1 MIDRRFFAELF
12 ALIAAAVLCA
22 AVANAFAAKERKL
35 AWAGDYPNALVIP
48 QLSTGVPETTLFE
61 TVATEEIGTVEGAPV
76 VGPEAAVATETAP
89 ASPDASSPAPPIAAE
104 PVARQPQAA
113 APQQAATPPAPT
125 KTWSLA
131 DFPSSPDQPA
141 LNASTEQVVA
151 LHRLGATFIDARRS
165 QIYEQGRIAKSIS
178 MPVWESD
185 IDDRVAAFYEAGY
198 DPEAPIV
205 IYCSGGE
212 CEDSHMLAQKLWGI
226 GYNNIR
232 IYPAG
237 WPDWTGRGLPVERG
251 PAR

>member
-12 ALIAAAVLCA
+12 ALIGAAVLCA

-35 AWAGDYPNALVIP
+35 AWAGDYPNARVVP
-48 QLSTGVPETTLFE
+48 QLSTEVPEVTASE
-61 TVATEEIGTVEGAPV
+61 AVAPGDTGTVELTPV
-76 VGPEAAVATETAP
+76 EPETATATETA
-89 ASPDASSPAPPIAAE
+89 AE
-104 PVARQPQAA
+104 PPTTGPPANPVPRQPQAA
-113 APQQAATPPAPT
+113 APPKAAPAPT

-131 DFPSSPDQPA
+131 DFPSSPDQPS

-151 LHRLGATFIDARRS
+151 LYELGATFIDARRS
-165 QIYEQGRIAKSIS
+165 QIYEQGHIAKSLS

-185 IDDRVAAFYEAGY
+185 IDDRVAAFYEAGH

-232 IYPAG
+232 IYPGG
-237 WPDWTGRGLPVERG
+237 WPDWSGRGLPVERG
-251 PAR
+251 RAR

>member
-35 AWAGDYPNALVIP
+35 AWSGDYPNARVIP
-48 QLSTGVPETTLFE
+48 QLSTAVPEMGELPEPVAEPGMTDAPAAAESTPA
-61 TVATEEIGTVEGAPV
+61 TATEVAAPV
-76 VGPEAAVATETAP
+76 ASSTSPARPVADPPRPAAVAAKP
-89 ASPDASSPAPPIAAE
+89 AQLPL
-104 PVARQPQAA
+104 
-113 APQQAATPPAPT
+113 PT
-125 KTWSLA
+125 KTWTLA
-131 DFPSSPDQPA
+131 DFPPSPDQPA
-141 LNASTEQVVA
+141 LNASFEQVVA

-165 QIYEQGRIAKSIS
+165 QVYEQGHIAGALS

-185 IDDRVAAFYEAGY
+185 IDERIADFYGAGY
-198 DPEAPIV
+198 DPEAPLV

-237 WPDWTGRGLPVERG
+237 WPEWSGKGLPLARG
-251 PAR
+251 RAQ

>member
-12 ALIAAAVLCA
+12 ALIGAAVLCA

-35 AWAGDYPNALVIP
+35 AWAGDYPNARVIP
-48 QLSTGVPETTLFE
+48 QLSAEVPETTMYESVAAEE
-61 TVATEEIGTVEGAPV
+61 TGTVEATPV
-76 VGPEAAVATETAP
+76 EPEVPAATETVS
-89 ASPDASSPAPPIAAE
+89 ASPTTPPPAD
-104 PVARQPQAA
+104 PVARNNQNA
-113 APQQAATPPAPT
+113 APRKAAPAATPAPT
-125 KTWSLA
+125 KTWTLA
-131 DFPSSPDQPA
+131 DFPSSPDQPS

-151 LHRLGATFIDARRS
+151 LYELGATFIDARRS
-165 QIYEQGRIAKSIS
+165 QIYEQGHIAKSLS

-185 IDDRVAAFYEAGY
+185 IDDRVAAFYESGR

-237 WPDWTGRGLPVERG
+237 WPDWSGRGLPVERG

>member
-1 MIDRRFFAELF
+1 MIDRRFLTELF
-12 ALIAAAVLCA
+12 ALIGAAVLCA

-35 AWAGDYPNALVIP
+35 AWAGDYPNARVVP
-48 QLSTGVPETTLFE
+48 QFSTDVPETTPSQ
-61 TVATEEIGTVEGAPV
+61 TVAPEEIGMVDVVPVEPD
-76 VGPEAAVATETAP
+76 AP
-89 ASPDASSPAPPIAAE
+89 ATTRTATTSSTTTLPPDPA
-104 PVARQPQAA
+104 ARQPQAA
-113 APQQAATPPAPT
+113 APPKASPVRTPAPT
-125 KTWSLA
+125 KTWTLA
-131 DFPSSPDQPA
+131 DFPSSPDQPS

-151 LHRLGATFIDARRS
+151 LYELGALFIDARRS
-165 QIYEQGRIAKSIS
+165 QIYEQGHIAKSLS

-185 IDDRVAAFYEAGY
+185 IDDRVAAFYQSGH

-237 WPDWTGRGLPVERG
+237 WPDWSAKGLPVERG

>member
-22 AVANAFAAKERKL
+22 AVANAFASKERKL
-35 AWAGDYPNALVIP
+35 AWSSDYPNARVIP
-48 QLSTGVPETTLFE
+48 QFWTAVPETGELPGP
-61 TVATEEIGTVEGAPV
+61 VAEPEVADAPAAAEPATATDVAAPV
-76 VGPEAAVATETAP
+76 ASSTAP
-89 ASPDASSPAPPIAAE
+89 AR
-104 PVARQPQAA
+104 PVADPPRPAA
-113 APQQAATPPAPT
+113 AAAKPAQLPPPT

-141 LNASTEQVVA
+141 LNASFEQVVA
-151 LHRLGATFIDARRS
+151 LHGLGATFIDARRS
-165 QIYEQGRIAKSIS
+165 QAYEQGHIAGSLS
-178 MPVWESD
+178 LPVWESD
-185 IDDRVAAFYEAGY
+185 IDERIAAFYSAGY
-198 DPEAPIV
+198 DPEAPLV

-237 WPDWTGRGLPVERG
+237 WPEWSGKGLPLARG
-251 PAR
+251 RAQ

>member
-1 MIDRRFFAELF
+1 MIDRRFLAELF
-12 ALIAAAVLCA
+12 ALIGAAVLCA

-35 AWAGDYPNALVIP
+35 AWAGDYPNARVVP
-48 QLSTGVPETTLFE
+48 QFSTDVPETVLSE
-61 TVATEEIGTVEGAPV
+61 TVAPEEIGTVEVMPV
-76 VGPEAAVATETAP
+76 EPDAP
-89 ASPDASSPAPPIAAE
+89 ATTNTATTSSTTTLPPDPAT
-104 PVARQPQAA
+104 RQPQAA
-113 APQQAATPPAPT
+113 APRKASPVPTPAPT

-131 DFPSSPDQPA
+131 DFPSSPDKPS

-151 LHRLGATFIDARRS
+151 LYELGALFIDARRS
-165 QIYEQGRIAKSIS
+165 QIYEQGHIAKSLS

-185 IDDRVAAFYEAGY
+185 IDDRVAAFYESGH

-237 WPDWTGRGLPVERG
+237 WPDWIARGLPVARG